1 MVLSALFYMNL
12 SINEC
17 HLLGI
22 DSWLFMEFLSGPIYN
37 FNFLNE
43 KSKILNDHLRFIS
56 RRITKSKQGPKSH
69 T

>member
-1 MVLSALFYMNL
+1 MVLSALFYTNL

-37 FNFLNE
+37 FKFLNE
-43 KSKILNDHLRFIS
+43 KSKILNDHL
-56 RRITKSKQGPKSH
+56 
-69 T
+69 